1 MSAQEASR
9 KNMIF
14 APVKDD
20 LSPALFPTIF
30 ANFRENFTI
39 LTKENFQTGDAEMRR
54 GGGNARLFIRS
65 LYVV

>member
-1 MSAQEASR
+1 LADGAHTPKMSAQEASR

-30 ANFRENFTI
+30 AKFQRKFYYFDKRE
-39 LTKENFQTGDAEMRR
+39 LSDG
-54 GGGNARLFIRS
+54 
-65 LYVV
+65 